1 LTELPFVAEPP
12 LEVDRTPVEWH
23 GGYAVKRDDL
33 FNVGGSRGGKVRT
46 CLALAERA
54 TAEGRRGLVT
64 AGARHSPQVNI
75 VATVAAQLGLRCR
88 AHIPAGPMTPE
99 LEAAAAAGAQL
110 IAHRPGHNSVII
122 ARARADAATLGWA
135 HIPFGMEH
143 AEAVR
148 QTAGQVGWAAA
159 SASRIVVAVG
169 SGMSAAGIVAGL
181 HAARSQTRVL
191 GVCVGA
197 DPRPRLN
204 KFCAGWRARLDLA
217 PAALP
222 YNKPHSEPQL
232 GGLPLDP
239 YYEAK
244 CLPHLQAG
252 DLFWVVGIRATAGGT
267 VSAQEFAAN
276 TASAK

>member
-1 LTELPFVAEPP
+1 MTELPFVAEPP
-12 LEVDRTPVEWH
+12 LEVERTPVEWH

-33 FNVGGSRGGKVRT
+33 FDVGGSRGGKVRT

-54 TAEGRRGLVT
+54 AAEGRQGLVT

-75 VATVAAQLGLRCR
+75 VATVAAHLGLRCR
-88 AHIPAGPMTPE
+88 AHIPAGPVTPE

-110 IAHRPGHNSVII
+110 IAHRPGHNSVIV
-122 ARARADAATLGWA
+122 ARARADAAALGWG

-148 QTAGQVGWAAA
+148 QTAGQVGWVAA
-159 SASRIVVAVG
+159 SAPRIVVAVG

-181 HAARSQTRVL
+181 HAARSSARVL

-204 KFCAGWRARLDLA
+204 KFCAGWRARLELVPAGLPYHKPYPEPHLGDLA
-217 PAALP
+217 
-222 YNKPHSEPQL
+222 
-232 GGLPLDP
+232 LDP

-244 CLPHLQAG
+244 CLPHLGAG
-252 DLFWVVGIRATAGGT
+252 DLFWVVGIRQTATKG
-267 VSAQEFAAN
+267 VSV
-276 TASAK
+276 